1 MRRWTTQVKP
11 LLFRGGVGVVDAG
24 SGHHPAAT
32 SEQARKSR
40 CPSSEEEGRARGRH
54 SMVLAAVFLALA
66 AAMATAQSDVFDPR
80 AIANRE
86 REQLLT
92 AKRQS
97 ADAMARS
104 AALEAQATAAHDEAE
119 RLKKRSAALA
129 ARIQSAEAD
138 INAGEAR
145 VALVTRRLKTQ
156 DARLAEQRQP
166 LLELTAA
173 LQQLSRQPP
182 VSVLAQPGSLTDMVH
197 ARAVIDAAMPVIQR
211 RTVGVRRELAALRT
225 ARQQQTIALQA
236 LAASKAELAQR
247 RDALT
252 RLENEGRL
260 RSREL
265 MSSAQLE
272 ADRALGLGEKARD
285 IVELMDALETDGA
298 VRGELAQLAG
308 PMPRPRDPT
317 SPLIRT
323 APPAPTEAELSRGVY
338 RLPAVGRIVAGLG
351 EVNDSGVRSRG
362 ITIAARSGGQVV
374 APAPG
379 RVSFAGDYRGYGK
392 IIIIDHGGGW
402 ISLVTGMIALSA
414 GVGDTL
420 DAGAPIGRAG
430 SDDSRITVE
439 LRRAGRPVDI
449 ARMLG

>member
-1 MRRWTTQVKP
+1 MRRWAAP
-11 LLFRGGVGVVDAG
+11 LVLGLAVLGG
-24 SGHHPAAT
+24 T
-32 SEQARKSR
+32 
-40 CPSSEEEGRARGRH
+40 
-54 SMVLAAVFLALA
+54 LAL
-66 AAMATAQSDVFDPR
+66 AQSDVFDPE
-80 AIANRE
+80 AIAERE
-86 REQLLT
+86 RQQLLT

-104 AALEAQATAAHDEAE
+104 AALEAQASAAHDEAE

-145 VALVTRRLKTQ
+145 VALVTRRLKAQ
-156 DARLAEQRQP
+156 QARLAEQQQP

-197 ARAVIDAAMPVIQR
+197 ARAVIDAAMPVIER
-211 RTVGVRRELAALRT
+211 RTAGVRRELAELRT
-225 ARQQQTIALQA
+225 ARQQQGIALQA
-236 LAASKAELAQR
+236 LAASRTELAER

-308 PMPRPRDPT
+308 PIARPRDPT
-317 SPLIRT
+317 RAVTQT
-323 APPAPTEAELSRGVY
+323 APPVPAEAELTRGVY
-338 RLPAVGRIVAGLG
+338 RLPVVGRIVAGLG

-362 ITIAARSGGQVV
+362 ITIAARPGGQVV

-379 RVSFAGDYRGYGK
+379 RVSFAGHYRGYGK
-392 IIIIDHGGGW
+392 IVIIDHGGGW

>member
-1 MRRWTTQVKP
+1 MRRW
-11 LLFRGGVGVVDAG
+11 
-24 SGHHPAAT
+24 AA
-32 SEQARKSR
+32 A
-40 CPSSEEEGRARGRH
+40 
-54 SMVLAAVFLALA
+54 LALGLA
-66 AAMATAQSDVFDPR
+66 VAGGALAVAQSDVFDPE
-80 AIANRE
+80 AIAARE
-86 REQLLT
+86 RQQLLT
-92 AKRQS
+92 AKQQS

-104 AALEAQATAAHDEAE
+104 ATLEAQATAARDEADK
-119 RLKKRSAALA
+119 LKKRSAALA

-145 VALVTRRLKTQ
+145 VALVARRLSAQ
-156 DARLAEQRQP
+156 EARLAEQQQP

-197 ARAVIDAAMPVIQR
+197 ARAILDAAMPVIAQR
-211 RTVGVRRELAALRT
+211 TAGVRRELAELRT
-225 ARQQQTIALQA
+225 VRRQQTIALQA
-236 LAASKAELAQR
+236 LAASRAQLAER

-272 ADRALGLGEKARD
+272 SDRALGLGEKARD
-285 IVELMDALETDGA
+285 IVELMDTLEADSA
-298 VRGELAQLAG
+298 VRSELAELAG
-308 PMPRPRDPT
+308 PMPRPRDPA
-317 SPLIRT
+317 SAAIQA
-323 APPAPTEAELSRGVY
+323 APPAPAEADLARGAY
-338 RLPAVGRIVAGLG
+338 RLPVVGRIVAGLG

-362 ITIAARSGGQVV
+362 ISIAARPGGQVV
-374 APAPG
+374 SPAPG

-392 IIIIDHGGGW
+392 IVIIDHGGGW
-402 ISLVTGMIALSA
+402 TTLVTGMIALSA

-430 SDDSRITVE
+430 SGDSRITVE

-449 ARMLG
+449 AQMLG

>member
-1 MRRWTTQVKP
+1 MRRALT
-11 LLFRGGVGVVDAG
+11 AI
-24 SGHHPAAT
+24 A
-32 SEQARKSR
+32 
-40 CPSSEEEGRARGRH
+40 
-54 SMVLAAVFLALA
+54 ALA
-66 AAMATAQSDVFDPR
+66 AIAGGAYALAQNDSFDPA
-80 AIANRE
+80 AIAARE
-86 REQLLT
+86 RQQLLN
-92 AKRQS
+92 AKQQS
-97 ADAMARS
+97 AEAMARS
-104 AALEAQATAAHDEAE
+104 TRLEAQAQAAANEAD

-138 INAGEAR
+138 ISAGEAR
-145 VALVTRRLKTQ
+145 VALVRRRVAARE
-156 DARLAEQRQP
+156 ARLAEQQQP

-182 VSVLAQPGSLTDMVH
+182 VTVLAQPGSLTDMVH
-197 ARAVIDAAMPVIQR
+197 ARAMLDAILPVIEQR
-211 RTVGVRRELAALRT
+211 TAGVRSELAALRT
-225 ARQQQTIALQA
+225 TRAQQTVALKA
-236 LAASKAELAQR
+236 LAASKAELAER
-247 RDALT
+247 RGALT

-265 MSSAQLE
+265 LSSARLE

-285 IVELMDALETDGA
+285 IVELMDSLEADSA
-298 VRGELAQLAG
+298 VRAELAQLAG
-308 PMPRPRDPT
+308 PLPRPRDPT
-317 SPLIRT
+317 AVPT
-323 APPAPTEAELSRGVY
+323 GAAPPIDAPAAAASDFAESAY
-338 RLPAVGRIVAGLG
+338 RLPVVGRIVAGLG

-362 ITIAARSGGQVV
+362 LTIAARPGGQVV

-392 IIIIDHGGGW
+392 IVIIDHGGGW
-402 ISLVTGMIALSA
+402 ASLLTGMIGLSV

-430 SDDSRITVE
+430 SGDSRITIE

>member
-1 MRRWTTQVKP
+1 MRRA
-11 LLFRGGVGVVDAG
+11 L
-24 SGHHPAAT
+24 SAA
-32 SEQARKSR
+32 A
-40 CPSSEEEGRARGRH
+40 
-54 SMVLAAVFLALA
+54 ALA
-66 AAMATAQSDVFDPR
+66 AIVGGAYALAQSDTFDPA
-80 AIANRE
+80 AIVARE
-86 REQLLT
+86 RQQLLT
-92 AKRQS
+92 AKQQS
-97 ADAMARS
+97 AEAMARS
-104 AALEAQATAAHDEAE
+104 TRLESQAKAAANEAD

-138 INAGEAR
+138 ISAGEAR
-145 VALVTRRLKTQ
+145 VALVRRRVAARE
-156 DARLAEQRQP
+156 ARLAEQQQP

-197 ARAVIDAAMPVIQR
+197 ARAMLDAILPVIEQR
-211 RTVGVRRELAALRT
+211 TAGVRSELAALRT
-225 ARQQQTIALQA
+225 TRAQQTVALQA
-236 LAASKAELAQR
+236 LAASKTELAER
-247 RDALT
+247 RGALT

-265 MSSAQLE
+265 LSSARLE

-285 IVELMDALETDGA
+285 IVELMDSLEADGA
-298 VRGELAQLAG
+298 VRAELAGLAG
-308 PMPRPRDPT
+308 PIPRPRDPAAA
-317 SPLIRT
+317 LT
-323 APPAPTEAELSRGVY
+323 ATVPPADTAAATGEFAEGAY
-338 RLPAVGRIVAGLG
+338 RLPVVGRIVAGLG

-362 ITIAARSGGQVV
+362 LTIAARPGGQVV

-392 IIIIDHGGGW
+392 IVIIDHGGGW
-402 ISLVTGMIALSA
+402 SSLLTGMIGLSV

-420 DAGAPIGRAG
+420 DPGAPIGRAG
-430 SDDSRITVE
+430 SDDSRITIE

>member
-1 MRRWTTQVKP
+1 MRRWAFP
-11 LLFRGGVGVVDAG
+11 LALGF
-24 SGHHPAAT
+24 
-32 SEQARKSR
+32 
-40 CPSSEEEGRARGRH
+40 
-54 SMVLAAVFLALA
+54 AAVGGTLAV
-66 AAMATAQSDVFDPR
+66 AQSDVFDPQ
-80 AIANRE
+80 AIAARE

-97 ADAMARS
+97 ADAMTRS

-145 VALVTRRLKTQ
+145 VALVTRRLKGQ
-156 DARLAEQRQP
+156 EARLAEQRQP

-211 RTVGVRRELAALRT
+211 RTAGVRRELAELRT
-225 ARQQQTIALQA
+225 ARQQQGIALQA
-236 LAASKAELAQR
+236 LAASKTELAQR

-308 PMPRPRDPT
+308 PIARPRDPT
-317 SPLIRT
+317 SPVMQA
-323 APPAPTEAELSRGVY
+323 APPALAEAELARGVY
-338 RLPAVGRIVAGLG
+338 RLPVVGRIVAGLG
-351 EVNDSGVRSRG
+351 EVGDSGVRSRG
-362 ITIAARSGGQVV
+362 ITIAARPGGQVV

>member
-1 MRRWTTQVKP
+1 MRRWAAP
-11 LLFRGGVGVVDAG
+11 LLLGLAVTGGAY
-24 SGHHPAAT
+24 
-32 SEQARKSR
+32 
-40 CPSSEEEGRARGRH
+40 
-54 SMVLAAVFLALA
+54 AL
-66 AAMATAQSDVFDPR
+66 AQSDDIFDPEV
-80 AIANRE
+80 IAARE
-86 REQLLT
+86 RQQLLT
-92 AKRQS
+92 AKQQS

-104 AALEAQATAAHDEAE
+104 NTLEAQAAAARDEAD

-145 VALVTRRLKTQ
+145 VALVAQRLKAQ
-156 DARLAEQRQP
+156 EARLAEQQQP

-197 ARAVIDAAMPVIQR
+197 ARAVIDAAMPVIAR
-211 RTVGVRRELAALRT
+211 RTAGVRRELVQLRT
-225 ARQQQTIALQA
+225 TRQQQTIALRA
-236 LAASKAELAQR
+236 LAASKTQLAQR

-252 RLENEGRL
+252 RLENEGRM

-272 ADRALGLGEKARD
+272 SDRALGLGEKARD
-285 IVELMDALETDGA
+285 IVELMDTLEADSA
-298 VRGELAQLAG
+298 VRAELAELAG

-317 SPLIRT
+317 SAAIQP
-323 APPAPTEAELSRGVY
+323 AAPAPAEAQLTRGAY
-338 RLPAVGRIVAGLG
+338 RLPVVGRIVAGLG

-362 ITIAARSGGQVV
+362 ITIAARPGGQVV

-392 IIIIDHGGGW
+392 IVIIDHGGGW
-402 ISLVTGMIALSA
+402 ITLVTGMIALSA

-430 SDDSRITVE
+430 SGDSRITIE

-449 ARMLG
+449 AQMLG